1 MSLFLNDLISNGGRR
16 SMTSPRQSAPRCSLF
31 LPARDKASFACADGM
46 RNIFTC
52 HSIFE
57 RTLQL
62 GYAWGS

>member
-1 MSLFLNDLISNGGRR
+1 MSLFLNDLMSNGERR
-16 SMTSPRQSAPRCSLF
+16 SMTSPRQSAPRQSLF
-31 LPARDKASFACADGM
+31 LPAPDKASFACAGGM

-52 HSIFE
+52 HSIFG